1 MSHEVLERLVDQDI
15 ERGLHLPVGADVR
28 GGAGFPPMNGAK
40 RLHLR
45 IFSFRHGTREHNR
58 PADAYRLNV
67 GFFDGH
73 VETLGDLE
81 AADPALW
88 APRGTAM
95 TAADAYPDVHQRY
108 FAGRPNPYIA
118 P

>member
-1 MSHEVLERLVDQDI
+1 MDLYH
-15 ERGLHLPVGADVR
+15 RGSFGGAFADVGVWSKFSRAWPR
-28 GGAGFPPMNGAK
+28 GNAPMNGAK